1 MPIKVVDLLELGHTT
16 DNGRQLL
23 MDGPRFHAWLH
34 VYFEPGK
41 HDELHCHNADETF
54 VCLEGEC
61 TVRFP
66 DGTKE
71 VLRPGSVALIPG
83 GQFYQL
89 NNTGS
94 GRMIM
99 LGNRGAANAADKTIL
114 HATREQVL
122 YPGMKAGEERPL
134 PTGTRILV

>member
-1 MPIKVVDLLELGHTT
+1 MSIKTVDLVEMGRTT
-16 DNGRQLL
+16 DNGRKLL
-23 MDGPRFHAWLH
+23 MDGPRYHAWLH
-34 VYFEPGK
+34 VYFEPGQ

-61 TVRFP
+61 TVHFP
-66 DGTKE
+66 DGSQS
-71 VLRPGSVALIPG
+71 VLKPGTVALIPG

-89 NNTGS
+89 ENTGT

-99 LGNRGAANAADKTIL
+99 LGSRGAANAADKTISYE
-114 HATREQVL
+114 TREQVL

-134 PTGTRILV
+134 PRGTQLYV